1 MLIKIVKI
9 SYEIT
14 FENENKANIFYNSL
28 LPEFE
33 KGFPG
38 IIYKNFAIEKNK
50 IKIELHSNNISR
62 IRAISNTINR
72 WLISIKEI
80 NNI

>member
-1 MLIKIVKI
+1 MLVKNVKI

-14 FENENKANIFYNSL
+14 FENENKADIIYNSL

-38 IIYKNFAIEKNK
+38 ISYRKFIIEKNK
-50 IKIELHSNNISR
+50 IKIELHSSNISR